1 MGAKV
6 VKSNKSVVSKASPST
21 NNNKLKTIS
30 SKNKLSVPSPSKSI
44 ITPIKK
50 LSGGTINASP
60 RSKQSLNSI
69 ERNERNETACTSGFN
84 PRRIADKKQKISG
97 AQPKNIEITE
107 LDVLN
112 IKKRNNHD
120 FEDKDLIN
128 SCLMKH
134 FFMRSLD
141 TDARTE
147 IIKEMTLCHV
157 DADTIVFKQGSMGN
171 FFYIVKEGDMD
182 LYLNEVYTKTI
193 VSGESFGELAL
204 LHGAPRSGT
213 VKTKSKTLLWCL
225 ERRNFRKVMD
235 HINLINYE
243 ENIKFISSIAILAN
257 IDNDLK
263 SVLASN
269 LLKEYF
275 EIDKYIVRGNSY

>member
-6 VKSNKSVVSKASPST
+6 VKSNKSVVSKPTTTTST
-21 NNNKLKTIS
+21 SKLKTTS
-30 SKNKLSVPSPSKSI
+30 AKTKLGVPSATKQLSSPVSKIS
-44 ITPIKK
+44 TTNM
-50 LSGGTINASP
+50 GVSP
-60 RSKQSLNSI
+60 RSRQSITTSDK
-69 ERNERNETACTSGFN
+69 NETSSGFN

-97 AQPKNIEITE
+97 APTKTMETTE

-120 FEDKDLIN
+120 FEDNDLIN
-128 SCLMKH
+128 ACLMKH

-141 TDARTE
+141 KDARTE
-147 IIKEMTLCHV
+147 IIKEMTLCQV

-171 FFYIVKEGDMD
+171 FFYIIKEGDLD
-182 LYLNEVYTKTI
+182 LYLNDVYTKTI
-193 VSGESFGELAL
+193 VTGESFGELAL

-213 VKTKSKTLLWCL
+213 VKTKSSVLLWCL
-225 ERRNFRKVMD
+225 ERRNFRKIMD

-243 ENIKFISSIAILAN
+243 ENIKFISSIPILAN
-257 IDNDLK
+257 IDADLK

-269 LLKEYF
+269 LLKEF
-275 EIDKYIVRGNSY
+275 FDTDKYIVRGISY

>member
-6 VKSNKSVVSKASPST
+6 VKSNKNVVSKASPSLST
-21 NNNKLKTIS
+21 NKLKTTT
-30 SKNKLSVPSPSKSI
+30 SKS
-44 ITPIKK
+44 K
-50 LSGGTINASP
+50 LGMASP
-60 RSKQSLNSI
+60 LKSLATPSTKLNGAILNTSPLSKHSI
-69 ERNERNETACTSGFN
+69 TSFEKNETSSAFN
-84 PRRIADKKQKISG
+84 PRRIVDKKQKIIG
-97 AQPKNIEITE
+97 AQQKAMETSE
-107 LDVLN
+107 LDVLA

-141 TDARTE
+141 KDARTE
-147 IIKEMTLCHV
+147 IIKEMTLCEV
-157 DADTIVFKQGSMGN
+157 EEDTVVFKQGSMGN
-171 FFYIVKEGDMD
+171 FFYIVKEGDLD
-182 LYLNEVYTKTI
+182 LYLNEVFTKTI
-193 VSGESFGELAL
+193 VTGESFGELAL

-213 VKTKSKTLLWCL
+213 VKTKTKTLLWCL
-225 ERRNFRKVMD
+225 ERRNFRKIMD

-275 EIDKYIVRGNSY
+275 DTDKYIVRGNINFKCRG

>member
-6 VKSNKSVVSKASPST
+6 VKSNKNVISKPTPSVGS
-21 NNNKLKTIS
+21 NKLKSTT
-30 SKNKLSVPSPSKSI
+30 SKSKLSVPSPSKQLAS
-44 ITPIKK
+44 PGSKV
-50 LSGGTINASP
+50 SGALLNASP
-60 RSKQSLNSI
+60 RSKQSI
-69 ERNERNETACTSGFN
+69 TIDKTETGSSFN

-97 AQPKNIEITE
+97 AQPKSMETTE
-107 LDVLN
+107 LDVLT

-128 SCLMKH
+128 ACLLKH

-141 TDARTE
+141 KDARSE
-147 IIKEMTLCHV
+147 IIKEMTLCQV
-157 DADTIVFKQGSMGN
+157 DTDTVVFKQGSMGN
-171 FFYIVKEGDMD
+171 FFYMIKEGEVD
-182 LYLNEVYTKTI
+182 LYLNDVYTKTI
-193 VSGESFGELAL
+193 VAGESFGELAL

-213 VKTKSKTLLWCL
+213 VKTKSKVLLWCL
-225 ERRNFRKVMD
+225 ERRNFRKIMD

-243 ENIKFISSIAILAN
+243 ENIKFISSIGILAN

-269 LLKEYF
+269 LLKEYYDA
-275 EIDKYIVRGNSY
+275 DKYIVRG

>member
-6 VKSNKSVVSKASPST
+6 VKSNKSVVSKPSPST
-21 NNNKLKTIS
+21 SFNKLKTTS
-30 SKNKLSVPSPSKSI
+30 SKNKIGEPSPSKQ
-44 ITPIKK
+44 ITASPSSKLNGAIK
-50 LSGGTINASP
+50 NASP
-60 RSKQSLNSI
+60 RSKQSITNSDKS
-69 ERNERNETACTSGFN
+69 ETTSGFN

-97 AQPKNIEITE
+97 AQPKAMETTE

-120 FEDKDLIN
+120 FEDRELIN

-141 TDARTE
+141 KDARTE
-147 IIKEMTLCHV
+147 IIKEMTLCEIE
-157 DADTIVFKQGSMGN
+157 ANIEVFKQGSMGN
-171 FFYIVKEGDMD
+171 FFYMVKEGDLD
-182 LYLNEVYTKTI
+182 LYLNDVYTKTI

-213 VKTKSKTLLWCL
+213 IKTKTKSLLWCL
-225 ERRNFRKVMD
+225 ERRNFRKIMD

-243 ENIKFISSIAILAN
+243 ENFSFISSIPILAN

-275 EIDKYIVRGNSY
+275 DPDKYIVRGIIC